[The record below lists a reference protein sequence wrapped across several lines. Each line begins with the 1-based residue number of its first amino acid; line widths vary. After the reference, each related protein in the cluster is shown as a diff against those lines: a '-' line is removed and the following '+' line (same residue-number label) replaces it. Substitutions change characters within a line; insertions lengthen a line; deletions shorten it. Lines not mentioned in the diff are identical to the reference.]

1 MHENWRFKMK
11 KKRRRFP
18 SDEILFLSKEYF
30 NSINN
35 RNFAEADRII
45 DKIKNTSTKSDRLN
59 GFLSALEGMRLSIY
73 TNEKYAFI
81 VQLPTVQKDVQ
92 KLKKDFNKK
101 IRNPLS
107 TNFDKGFF
115 TAWLEYI
122 EYYAKTLQ

>member
-1 MHENWRFKMK
+1 MK

-18 SDEILFLSKEYF
+18 SDEIIFLSKEYF

-45 DKIKNTSTKSDRLN
+45 DKIKNTSKKSDRLN

-122 EYYAKTLQ
+122 EYYAKTL

>member
-1 MHENWRFKMK
+1 MK